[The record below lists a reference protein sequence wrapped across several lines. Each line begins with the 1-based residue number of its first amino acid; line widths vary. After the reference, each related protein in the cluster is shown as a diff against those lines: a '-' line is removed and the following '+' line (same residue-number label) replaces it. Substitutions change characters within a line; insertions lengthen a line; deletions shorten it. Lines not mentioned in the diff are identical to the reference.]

1 MRIAIA
7 SDFHANFPALRAAA
21 DVLETADRVLCL
33 GDFTGYYCDVNQVL
47 DFVRGLNN
55 KAVCVLGNHDQFLL
69 DGSVPASAPA
79 AVRFGVAWADRVI
92 EPTHRD
98 WLAALPL
105 VWGGRFDGKSVLAVH
120 GSPWRPMDDY
130 LYADNPR
137 LPALREFDFDLMA
150 FGQTHRPTS
159 DRTARPWLINPGAVG
174 QSRHVPGVASVAVWD
189 TTRGTVEQ
197 IDRPYD
203 TAPVIRH
210 ARENGAGDWIT
221 KHLQ

>member
-7 SDFHANFPALRAAA
+7 SDFHANFQALRAIA
-21 DVLETADRVLCL
+21 DVLESADRVLCL
-33 GDFTGYYCDVNQVL
+33 GDYTGYYCEVNEVL
-47 DFVRGLNN
+47 DYVRGLN
-55 KAVCVLGNHDQFLL
+55 AVCVLGNHDQFLL
-69 DGSVPASAPA
+69 NGAAPA
-79 AVRFGVAWADRVI
+79 DAPEAVHFGIAWADRVI
-92 EPTHRD
+92 ESGHRA

-105 VWGGRFDGKSVLAVH
+105 SWGGTFDGRTVLAAH

-137 LPALREFDFDLMA
+137 LAALREFDFDLVA
-150 FGQTHRPTS
+150 FGQTHRPIA
-159 DRTARPWLINPGAVG
+159 DRSARPWLVNPGAVG

-189 TTRGTVEQ
+189 TRQSTLEM

-203 TAPVIRH
+203 ASPVNRL

-221 KHLQ
+221 KHLV